1 MVSVTLTAG
10 TTLLAYTD
18 GLVERRGHSVSS
30 GIDRLRTSARSDES
44 LDRMLDKVLSDLI
57 PSGPSDDVALL
68 GMRWQS

>member
-1 MVSVTLTAG
+1 VSITIPAGATLI
-10 TTLLAYTD
+10 AYTD
-18 GLVERRGHSVSS
+18 GLVERRGQSISS
-30 GIDRLRTSARSDES
+30 GIDRLRTAARFDES